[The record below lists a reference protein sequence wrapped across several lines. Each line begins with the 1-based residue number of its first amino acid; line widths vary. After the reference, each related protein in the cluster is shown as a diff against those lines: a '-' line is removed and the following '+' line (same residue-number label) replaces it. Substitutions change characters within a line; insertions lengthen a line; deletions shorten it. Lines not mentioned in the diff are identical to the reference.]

1 MEHAENRFEIDADNI
16 DHGSHEGSEAGS
28 EQDIGS
34 VETENSEDFYASEA
48 NQNNVYVI
56 DNDHQPEI
64 QGVPEKTEGQLKP
77 KPKGDFIII
86 D

>member
-1 MEHAENRFEIDADNI
+1 MEHAENRFEIDEDNV
-16 DHGSHEGSEAGS
+16 DHGSHEGSE
-28 EQDIGS
+28 EDNGS

-56 DNDHQPEI
+56 DNDHQPQI
-64 QGVPEKTEGQLKP
+64 QGGPEKTDDQLKP
-77 KPKGDFIII
+77 QPKGDFIII